1 MEGSFTQVSHYTIP
15 VSRALTISTVV
26 LFLKE
31 TLQTEIHFVYY
42 FPLLISKSGQVLN
55 CRLTAYFFQRVNE
68 ENYIVYHTEIYKC

>member
-1 MEGSFTQVSHYTIP
+1 MNVLEHICSWRDKLITLFKYIFEVMEGSFTQVSHYTIP

-42 FPLLISKSGQVLN
+42 FPLLISN
-55 CRLTAYFFQRVNE
+55 
-68 ENYIVYHTEIYKC
+68 

>member
-15 VSRALTISTVV
+15 VSRALTIPTVV

-42 FPLLISKSGQVLN
+42 FPLLISN
-55 CRLTAYFFQRVNE
+55 
-68 ENYIVYHTEIYKC
+68 